1 MKFAEQLERFSRD
14 QDGQRERIHR
24 WTRGML
30 DSMEARL
37 KDELSR
43 LNLDYE
49 ATSTKQLV
57 VHL

>member
-24 WTRGML
+24 VARSML
-30 DSMEARL
+30 DSTDARL

-43 LNLDYE
+43 SNLDYE
-49 ATSTKQLV
+49 ATGTKLLV
-57 VHL
+57 EHL